1 MNCAYPDHTLNDI
14 HEIDV
19 RSNRQSR
26 IRCDP
31 IRSRFAP
38 ALGFTAR
45 FHGLFGSA
53 ADDLSS
59 PQHRSLFRTTF
70 VTSPSHTSSLYIYF
84 HPSSSIWMLC
94 SHARFFIRFALALM
108 LLCPSRSFTRNSHFS
123 LCTSHLSLFRVT
135 CQVVFANTSVISS
148 MSVCVCA
155 RAFFIHT
162 FRSCSHVAFSRLG
175 LWQGTLI
182 SFFALTLSLCFE
194 QRAECFSPTH
204 PVWVIRSVV
213 FAHVGCVCT
222 CRSFSM
228 SLSRS
233 FTISL
238 CTS

>member
-1 MNCAYPDHTLNDI
+1 MTSTKSTSDQTGNPESDA
-14 HEIDV
+14 
-19 RSNRQSR
+19 
-26 IRCDP
+26 
-31 IRSRFAP
+31 IRSDRDLRRRSASPLAFMAFLE
-38 ALGFTAR
+38 AL
-45 FHGLFGSA
+45 
-53 ADDLSS
+53 
-59 PQHRSLFRTTF
+59 QTTFLPPSIALCLEQLF

-162 FRSCSHVAFSRLG
+162 FRSCSHAAFSRLG